1 MEERQACAKC
11 LLRLLACV
19 AESTLQPPEAE
30 AEQPYAP
37 LIRAFVDSLLEPP
50 ASTPAASPAPGGG
63 GGAGLSAGS
72 ASAPPLL
79 QRLIALLKDHSQEP
93 AANTTLPSVT
103 DEAGIVASRALL
115 VQLERRILAKCLLL
129 ALFINQRALAPSAVA
144 ELLELLQ
151 VCFGG
156 SVYGQHDA
164 GQGRCLGRC
173 FWVAG

>member
-30 AEQPYAP
+30 TEQPYAP

-50 ASTPAASPAPGGG
+50 ISTSSASPAPGGG
-63 GGAGLSAGS
+63 GTGLAPGS

-156 SVYGQHDA
+156 SACVQ
-164 GQGRCLGRC
+164 QG
-173 FWVAG
+173 

>member
-30 AEQPYAP
+30 TEQPYAP

-50 ASTPAASPAPGGG
+50 ASTPSASPAPGGGG

-151 VCFGG
+151 V
-156 SVYGQHDA
+156 
-164 GQGRCLGRC
+164 
-173 FWVAG
+173 